1 MALFTLIDHII
12 FAIMSIFIG
21 YNCIFITAAFLRKKK
36 RENKP
41 QDIQKFAVI
50 FPAYKEDNVICHSV
64 ENFLKQ
70 DYPREKYD
78 VIVVSDNMK
87 EGTNDKLASFPI
99 KLFLPKFKESMK
111 YKSIQYALNNLNGY
125 DRVIIMDAD
134 NLVEINFLSQV
145 NIQTQ
150 NGVVLQAHRTYKNV
164 NTKVAVWDGISEA
177 INNTIYR
184 RGHVALGLSAALI
197 GSGMVFDFNWLKEN
211 IRHCSTF
218 AEDKELEIL
227 LAQNNIPVDYADD
240 IYVYDEKTTRE
251 DVLIRQ
257 RSRWLH
263 AQFMAFSLII
273 KDLSFKNISWN
284 YIDKIF
290 QWLPLPKAIRFTIIT
305 LFTVINSLF
314 FFPLAIKWY
323 ILIGIKFW
331 SYFIAIPQEMLNKN
345 LFSNLP
351 NIFWIMLQSFV
362 SSLKRLKNK
371 ITQFDNTPHE
381 IIKKD
386 E

>member
-1 MALFTLIDHII
+1 M
-12 FAIMSIFIG
+12 
-21 YNCIFITAAFLRKKK
+21 
-36 RENKP
+36 
-41 QDIQKFAVI
+41 
-50 FPAYKEDNVICHSV
+50 
-64 ENFLKQ
+64 KQ

-273 KDLSFKNISWN
+273 KDFSFKISVG
-284 YIDKIF
+284 
-290 QWLPLPKAIRFTIIT
+290 TILT
-305 LFTVINSLF
+305 KYSSGYLFRKQS
-314 FFPLAIKWY
+314 
-323 ILIGIKFW
+323 G
-331 SYFIAIPQEMLNKN
+331 
-345 LFSNLP
+345 
-351 NIFWIMLQSFV
+351 LQLSHY
-362 SSLKRLKNK
+362 S
-371 ITQFDNTPHE
+371 Q
-381 IIKKD
+381 
-386 E
+386 

>member
-12 FAIMSIFIG
+12 FAIMSIFVG

-263 AQFMAFSLII
+263 AQFMAFSLIT
-273 KDLSFKNISWN
+273 KHFSFKNISWN

-290 QWLPLPKAIRFTIIT
+290 QWLPLPKAIRFTIIAS
-305 LFTVINSLF
+305 FTVINSLF

-345 LFSNLP
+345 LFANLP

>member
-240 IYVYDEKTTRE
+240 IYVYDEKRP
-251 DVLIRQ
+251 
-257 RSRWLH
+257 
-263 AQFMAFSLII
+263 AKM
-273 KDLSFKNISWN
+273 
-284 YIDKIF
+284 Y
-290 QWLPLPKAIRFTIIT
+290 
-305 LFTVINSLF
+305 
-314 FFPLAIKWY
+314 
-323 ILIGIKFW
+323 
-331 SYFIAIPQEMLNKN
+331 
-345 LFSNLP
+345 
-351 NIFWIMLQSFV
+351 
-362 SSLKRLKNK
+362 
-371 ITQFDNTPHE
+371 
-381 IIKKD
+381 
-386 E
+386 

>member
-1 MALFTLIDHII
+1 
-12 FAIMSIFIG
+12 
-21 YNCIFITAAFLRKKK
+21 
-36 RENKP
+36 
-41 QDIQKFAVI
+41 
-50 FPAYKEDNVICHSV
+50 
-64 ENFLKQ
+64 
-70 DYPREKYD
+70 
-78 VIVVSDNMK
+78 
-87 EGTNDKLASFPI
+87 
-99 KLFLPKFKESMK
+99 
-111 YKSIQYALNNLNGY
+111 
-125 DRVIIMDAD
+125 MDAD

-273 KDLSFKNISWN
+273 KDFSFKNISWN

>member
-164 NTKVAVWDGISEA
+164 NTKVTVWDGISEA

-273 KDLSFKNISWN
+273 KDFSFKNISWN

>member
-273 KDLSFKNISWN
+273 KDFSFKNISWN